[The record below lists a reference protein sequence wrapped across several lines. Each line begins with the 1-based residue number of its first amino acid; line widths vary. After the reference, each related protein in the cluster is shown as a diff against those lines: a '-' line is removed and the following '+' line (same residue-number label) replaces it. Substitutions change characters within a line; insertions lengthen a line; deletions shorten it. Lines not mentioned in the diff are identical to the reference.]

1 MIALTALGL
10 LLAAPDEAPELDSET
25 AVDRELPAPEPAP
38 VDAGPSPDMEV
49 GLEVGEPTGIAFAYK
64 LNPAGRLTAG
74 LGVLHRLKPFQ
85 FGAEA
90 PMVSAGYE
98 HDLMRLPVPGWHAN
112 LTVGAGGVLWLRG
125 SVHRTQPLLA
135 LSSSVGVRL
144 RRPESPLAVTAHLSP
159 QVDLVPYVTPA
170 VVAGIKLTWALSGAP
185 VASAAEEPASEP
197 VDGAADEGANPAEPA
212 QPAQPAQPAK
222 RKKRKKRSK

>member
-1 MIALTALGL
+1 
-10 LLAAPDEAPELDSET
+10 
-25 AVDRELPAPEPAP
+25 
-38 VDAGPSPDMEV
+38 MEV

-64 LNPAGRLTAG
+64 LNPAGQLAAG

-90 PMVSAGYE
+90 PMVSAG
-98 HDLMRLPVPGWHAN
+98 HGRPCAAADSGWGGAN
-112 LTVGAGGVLWLRG
+112 LTVGAGGRCGCAGACTGPSRCW
-125 SVHRTQPLLA
+125 
-135 LSSSVGVRL
+135 LSSSVGVRTASAAS
-144 RRPESPLAVTAHLSP
+144 RRWRSPPICLP

-170 VVAGIKLTWALSGAP
+170 VVAGAVLTWALSGAP

-212 QPAQPAQPAK
+212 QS
-222 RKKRKKRSK
+222 RSAR